1 MASLFTSLAK
11 FARSP
16 QGRKAMAKAQ
26 QMAKDPK
33 TRQQIADARAK
44 LVARG
49 GRKPPR

>member
-1 MASLFTSLAK
+1 MASLLTSLAK

-33 TRQQIADARAK
+33 TRQQIADAREK

-49 GRKPPR
+49 GKRPR

>member
-1 MASLFTSLAK
+1 MASLFSSLSK

-16 QGRKAMAKAQ
+16 AGRKAMTKAQ
-26 QMAKDPK
+26 TMAKDPK

-49 GRKPPR
+49 GRKPPQ

>member
-16 QGRKAMAKAQ
+16 AGRRAMVKAQ
-26 QMAKDPK
+26 ELAKDPK

-44 LVARG
+44 LAARG
-49 GRKPPR
+49 GKRPR